1 METTKMQ
8 VQDINAKMMNTQ
20 DTNVEKKTIVNSGAR
35 IMIAAPQS
43 GSGKTLIT
51 CALLQA
57 LKNHGY
63 RLESFKCGPDYIDP
77 MFHKIV
83 LGISSRNLDPFFTE
97 DSVTR
102 MLLAKKQDSRDLA
115 VIEGVMGL
123 YDGLGGI
130 REEASSY
137 ALAKT
142 TNTPILLTVNA
153 RGMGRSLLALLS
165 GFLQYDTAH
174 LIKGV
179 ILNQTPASFA
189 AVLAKEIKSAFG
201 IPVVA
206 SFPVREDV
214 RIESR
219 HLGLVMPSELA
230 DIQGRLETAAAVLCE
245 NANLEQILEIAQSAP
260 KLDAPKLDVPKLNV
274 PQLDTPQLG
283 AFKLDAQKLEYD
295 ESSSIQQKI
304 TASVSTCDIH
314 PTVRI
319 GVAEDEAF
327 CFYYEDNL
335 ELLQSLGAEL
345 VFFSPL
351 HDTALPPDLDGIIL
365 GGGYPELHLKEL
377 AQNESMRNAIKSA
390 IEAKM
395 PSLAECG
402 GFMYLHDTI
411 CDRDGTPYPM
421 AGVIHAG
428 CSRKDRLVRFGYLT
442 LTSHTDSFLQAD
454 ETIRGHEF
462 HYYDSDD
469 NGACAIA
476 QKPVGK
482 RSWECVHAGPD
493 HWWGFAHLAYYAN
506 PTFAKNFIEACRNY
520 KLAK

>member
-1 METTKMQ
+1 MENTKKD
-8 VQDINAKMMNTQ
+8 VQHEKIAK
-20 DTNVEKKTIVNSGAR
+20 KGAR

-51 CALLQA
+51 CALLQT
-57 LKNHGY
+57 LKEKNYH
-63 RLESFKCGPDYIDP
+63 LESFKCGPDYIDP
-77 MFHKIV
+77 MFHKTV

-102 MLLAKKQDSRDLA
+102 MLLSKGQDSRDLA

-137 ALAKT
+137 ALAKA

-179 ILNQTPASFA
+179 ILNQTPSSFA
-189 AVLAKEIKSAFG
+189 SVLAKEIEETFH

-206 SFPVREDV
+206 SFPVRDDV

-219 HLGLVMPSELA
+219 HLGLVMPYELE
-230 DIQGRLETAAAVLCE
+230 DIQSRLKIASQVLCE
-245 NANLEQILEIAQSAP
+245 NANIEQILEIANSAP
-260 KLDAPKLDVPKLNV
+260 KL
-274 PQLDTPQLG
+274 
-283 AFKLDAQKLEYD
+283 EYD
-295 ESSSIQQKI
+295 VESDIKHKI
-304 TASVSTCDIH
+304 TEKTI
-314 PTVRI
+314 RI
-319 GVAEDEAF
+319 GVARDEAF

-335 ELLQSLGAEL
+335 DLLKSLGAKL
-345 VFFSPL
+345 IFFSPL
-351 HDTALPPDLDGIIL
+351 HDDTLPKDLDGIL
-365 GGGYPELHLKEL
+365 FGGGYPELYLKEL
-377 AQNESMRNAIKSA
+377 EENESMRNSVKSA
-390 IEAKM
+390 IENKM

-411 CDRDGTPYPM
+411 FDSKKKPYKM

-428 CSRKDRLVRFGYLT
+428 CMKKERLVRFGYLT
-442 LTSHTDSFLQAD
+442 LNSKTDSFLKKG

-462 HYYDSDD
+462 HYYDSED
-469 NGACAIA
+469 NGECAIA
-476 QKPVGK
+476 KKPVGTK
-482 RSWECVHAGPD
+482 SWECVHAGSD
-493 HWWGFAHLAYYAN
+493 HWWGFAHLSYYSN
-506 PTFAKNFIEACRNY
+506 PKFAEKFAEACRSY
-520 KLAK
+520 KINKIAEKK

>member
-1 METTKMQ
+1 METIKMQ
-8 VQDINAKMMNTQ
+8 AHKASIQNPD
-20 DTNVEKKTIVNSGAR
+20 EGKKEVGNPGAR
-35 IMIAAPQS
+35 IMVAAPQS

-57 LKNHGY
+57 LKNRAY

-77 MFHKIV
+77 MFHKTV
-83 LGISSRNLDPFFTE
+83 LGINSRNLDPFFTE
-97 DSVTR
+97 DSITR
-102 MLLAKKQDSRDLA
+102 MLLAKRKGSRDLA

-137 ALAKT
+137 ALAKA

-174 LIKGV
+174 LIKGI

-189 AVLAKEIKSAFG
+189 AVLAKEIETAFG

-206 SFPVREDV
+206 SFPVQENV

-219 HLGLVMPSELA
+219 HLGLIMPSELK
-230 DIQGRLETAAAVLCE
+230 DIQKRLETAAQIFGE
-245 NANLEQILEIAQSAP
+245 NANIEQIIEIAQSAQ
-260 KLDAPKLDVPKLNV
+260 KIEQDASVSSKQKSIEDRIHTINTVHAANTDQSS
-274 PQLDTPQLG
+274 QLTHR
-283 AFKLDAQKLEYD
+283 
-295 ESSSIQQKI
+295 I
-304 TASVSTCDIH
+304 TASDMH

-319 GVAEDEAF
+319 GVAKDEAF

-335 ELLQSLGAEL
+335 ELLKSFGAEIIS
-345 VFFSPL
+345 FSPL
-351 HDTALPPDLDGIIL
+351 HDTSLPPDLDGILL

-377 AQNESMRNAIKSA
+377 AQNESMRSVIKSA

-411 CDRDGTPYPM
+411 CDNEGIPYPM
-421 AGVIHAG
+421 TGVIHAN
-428 CSRKDRLVRFGYLT
+428 CSKKDRLVRFGYLT
-442 LTSHTDSFLQAD
+442 LTSHAESFLHVG
-454 ETIRGHEF
+454 ESIRGHEF
-462 HYYDSDD
+462 HYYDSED
-469 NGACAIA
+469 NGTCATA
-476 QKPVGK
+476 KKPVGK
-482 RSWECVHAGPD
+482 RNWECVHAGPD
-493 HWWGFAHLAYYAN
+493 HWWGFAHLSYYSN
-506 PTFAKNFIEACRNY
+506 PTFAQNFVKACRSY
-520 KLAK
+520 KSTKTKETV

>member
-1 METTKMQ
+1 MENTKKD
-8 VQDINAKMMNTQ
+8 VQHEKIAK
-20 DTNVEKKTIVNSGAR
+20 KGAR

-57 LKNHGY
+57 LKEKNYH
-63 RLESFKCGPDYIDP
+63 LESFKCGPDYIDP
-77 MFHKIV
+77 MFHKTV

-97 DSVTR
+97 DSITR
-102 MLLAKKQDSRDLA
+102 MLLSKGQDSRDLA

-137 ALAKT
+137 ALAKA

-179 ILNQTPASFA
+179 ILNQTPSSFA
-189 AVLAKEIKSAFG
+189 SVLAKEIEETFH

-206 SFPVREDV
+206 SFPVRDDV

-219 HLGLVMPSELA
+219 HLGLVMPYELE
-230 DIQGRLETAAAVLCE
+230 DIQSRLKIASQVLCE
-245 NANLEQILEIAQSAP
+245 NANIEQILEIANSAP
-260 KLDAPKLDVPKLNV
+260 KL
-274 PQLDTPQLG
+274 
-283 AFKLDAQKLEYD
+283 EYD
-295 ESSSIQQKI
+295 VESDIKHKI
-304 TASVSTCDIH
+304 TEKTI
-314 PTVRI
+314 RI
-319 GVAEDEAF
+319 GVARDEAF

-335 ELLQSLGAEL
+335 DLLKSLGAKL
-345 VFFSPL
+345 IFFSPL
-351 HDTALPPDLDGIIL
+351 HDDTLPKDLDGIL
-365 GGGYPELHLKEL
+365 FGGGYPELYLKEL
-377 AQNESMRNAIKSA
+377 EENESMRNSVKSA
-390 IEAKM
+390 IENKM

-411 CDRDGTPYPM
+411 FDSKKKPYKM

-428 CSRKDRLVRFGYLT
+428 CMKKERLVRFGYLT
-442 LTSHTDSFLQAD
+442 LNSKTDSFLKKG

-462 HYYDSDD
+462 HYYDSED
-469 NGACAIA
+469 NGECAIA
-476 QKPVGK
+476 KKPVGTK
-482 RSWECVHAGPD
+482 SWECVHAGSD
-493 HWWGFAHLAYYAN
+493 HWWGFAHLSYYSN
-506 PTFAKNFIEACRNY
+506 PKFAEKFAEACRSY
-520 KLAK
+520 KINKIAEKK

>member
-1 METTKMQ
+1 MENTK
-8 VQDINAKMMNTQ
+8 IAK
-20 DTNVEKKTIVNSGAR
+20 KGAR

-57 LKNHGY
+57 LKEKNY
-63 RLESFKCGPDYIDP
+63 YLESFKCGPDYIDP
-77 MFHKIV
+77 MFHKTV

-97 DSVTR
+97 DSITR
-102 MLLAKKQDSRDLA
+102 MLLAKGQDSRDLA

-137 ALAKT
+137 ALAKA

-179 ILNQTPASFA
+179 ILNQTPSSFA
-189 AVLAKEIKSAFG
+189 SVLAKEIEETFH

-206 SFPVREDV
+206 SFPVRDDV

-219 HLGLVMPSELA
+219 HLGLVMPYELE
-230 DIQGRLETAAAVLCE
+230 DIQSRLKIASQVLCE
-245 NANLEQILEIAQSAP
+245 NANIEQILEIAKSAP
-260 KLDAPKLDVPKLNV
+260 KLEYDVKR
-274 PQLDTPQLG
+274 DI
-283 AFKLDAQKLEYD
+283 KQKLTEKT
-295 ESSSIQQKI
+295 I
-304 TASVSTCDIH
+304 
-314 PTVRI
+314 RI
-319 GVAEDEAF
+319 GVARDEAF

-335 ELLQSLGAEL
+335 DLLKSLGAKL
-345 VFFSPL
+345 IFFSPL
-351 HDTALPPDLDGIIL
+351 HDDTLPKDLDGIL
-365 GGGYPELHLKEL
+365 FGGGYPELYLKEL
-377 AQNESMRNAIKSA
+377 EENESMRNSVKSA
-390 IEAKM
+390 IENKM

-411 CDRDGTPYPM
+411 FDSEKKPYKM
-421 AGVIHAG
+421 AGVIHA
-428 CSRKDRLVRFGYLT
+428 CCMKKERLVRFGYLT
-442 LTSHTDSFLQAD
+442 LNSKTDSFLQKG

-462 HYYDSDD
+462 HYYDSED
-469 NGACAIA
+469 NGECAIA
-476 QKPVGK
+476 KKPVGT
-482 RSWECVHAGPD
+482 RSWECVHAGRD
-493 HWWGFAHLAYYAN
+493 HWWGFAHLSYYSN
-506 PTFAKNFIEACRNY
+506 PKFAEKFAEACRSY
-520 KLAK
+520 KTNKIAKKK

>member
-1 METTKMQ
+1 MENTKKD
-8 VQDINAKMMNTQ
+8 VQHEKIAK
-20 DTNVEKKTIVNSGAR
+20 KGAR

-51 CALLQA
+51 CALLQT
-57 LKNHGY
+57 LKEKNYH
-63 RLESFKCGPDYIDP
+63 LESFKCGPDYIDP
-77 MFHKIV
+77 MFHKTV

-102 MLLAKKQDSRDLA
+102 MLLSKGQDSRDLA

-137 ALAKT
+137 ALAKA

-179 ILNQTPASFA
+179 ILNQTPSSFA
-189 AVLAKEIKSAFG
+189 SVLAKEIEETFH

-206 SFPVREDV
+206 SFPVRDDV

-219 HLGLVMPSELA
+219 HLGLVMPYELE
-230 DIQGRLETAAAVLCE
+230 DIQSRLKIASQVLCE
-245 NANLEQILEIAQSAP
+245 NANIEQILEIANSAP
-260 KLDAPKLDVPKLNV
+260 KL
-274 PQLDTPQLG
+274 
-283 AFKLDAQKLEYD
+283 EYD
-295 ESSSIQQKI
+295 VESDIKHKI
-304 TASVSTCDIH
+304 TEKTI
-314 PTVRI
+314 RI
-319 GVAEDEAF
+319 GVARDEAF

-335 ELLQSLGAEL
+335 DLLKSLGAKL
-345 VFFSPL
+345 IFFSPL
-351 HDTALPPDLDGIIL
+351 HDDTLPKDLDGIL
-365 GGGYPELHLKEL
+365 FGGGYPELYLKEL
-377 AQNESMRNAIKSA
+377 EENESMRNSVKSA
-390 IEAKM
+390 IENKM

-411 CDRDGTPYPM
+411 FDSEKKPYKM
-421 AGVIHAG
+421 AGVIHA
-428 CSRKDRLVRFGYLT
+428 CCMKKERLVRFGYLT
-442 LTSHTDSFLQAD
+442 LNSKTDSFLKKG

-462 HYYDSDD
+462 HYYDSED
-469 NGACAIA
+469 NGECAIA
-476 QKPVGK
+476 KKPVGTK
-482 RSWECVHAGPD
+482 SWECVHAGRD
-493 HWWGFAHLAYYAN
+493 HWWGFAHLSYYSN
-506 PTFAKNFIEACRNY
+506 PKFAEKFAEACRSY
-520 KLAK
+520 KINKIAEKK

>member
-1 METTKMQ
+1 MENTKKD
-8 VQDINAKMMNTQ
+8 VQHEKIAK
-20 DTNVEKKTIVNSGAR
+20 KGAR

-57 LKNHGY
+57 LKEKNYH
-63 RLESFKCGPDYIDP
+63 LESFKCGPDYIDP
-77 MFHKIV
+77 MFHKTV

-97 DSVTR
+97 DSITR
-102 MLLAKKQDSRDLA
+102 MLLSKGQDSRDLA

-137 ALAKT
+137 ALAKA

-179 ILNQTPASFA
+179 ILNQTPSSFA
-189 AVLAKEIKSAFG
+189 SVLAKEIEETFH

-206 SFPVREDV
+206 SFPVRDDV

-219 HLGLVMPSELA
+219 HLGLVMPYELE
-230 DIQGRLETAAAVLCE
+230 DIQSRLKIASQVLCE
-245 NANLEQILEIAQSAP
+245 NANIEQILEIAKSAP
-260 KLDAPKLDVPKLNV
+260 KL
-274 PQLDTPQLG
+274 
-283 AFKLDAQKLEYD
+283 EYD
-295 ESSSIQQKI
+295 VESDIKHKI
-304 TASVSTCDIH
+304 I
-314 PTVRI
+314 RI
-319 GVAEDEAF
+319 GVARDEAF

-335 ELLQSLGAEL
+335 DLLKSLGAKL
-345 VFFSPL
+345 IFFSPL
-351 HDTALPPDLDGIIL
+351 HDDTLPKDLDGIL
-365 GGGYPELHLKEL
+365 FGGGYPELYLKEL
-377 AQNESMRNAIKSA
+377 EENESMRNSVKSA
-390 IEAKM
+390 IENKM

-411 CDRDGTPYPM
+411 FDSEKKPYKM
-421 AGVIHAG
+421 AGVIHA
-428 CSRKDRLVRFGYLT
+428 CCMKKERLVRFGYLT
-442 LTSHTDSFLQAD
+442 LTSKTDSFLKKG

-462 HYYDSDD
+462 HYYDSED
-469 NGACAIA
+469 NGECAIA
-476 QKPVGK
+476 KKPVGTK
-482 RSWECVHAGPD
+482 SWECVHAGSD
-493 HWWGFAHLAYYAN
+493 HWWGFAHLSYYSN
-506 PTFAKNFIEACRNY
+506 PKFAEKFAEACRSY
-520 KLAK
+520 KINKIAEKK

>member
-1 METTKMQ
+1 MENTKKD
-8 VQDINAKMMNTQ
+8 VQHEKIAK
-20 DTNVEKKTIVNSGAR
+20 KGAR

-57 LKNHGY
+57 LKEKNYH
-63 RLESFKCGPDYIDP
+63 LESFKCGPDYIDP
-77 MFHKIV
+77 MFHKTV

-97 DSVTR
+97 DSITR
-102 MLLAKKQDSRDLA
+102 MLLSKGQDSRDLA

-130 REEASSY
+130 CEEASSY
-137 ALAKT
+137 ALAKA

-179 ILNQTPASFA
+179 ILNQTPSSFA
-189 AVLAKEIKSAFG
+189 SVLAKEIEETFH

-206 SFPVREDV
+206 SFPVRDDV

-219 HLGLVMPSELA
+219 HLGLVMPYELE
-230 DIQGRLETAAAVLCE
+230 DIQSRLKIASQVLCE
-245 NANLEQILEIAQSAP
+245 NANIEQILEIAKSAP
-260 KLDAPKLDVPKLNV
+260 KLEYDVESDIK
-274 PQLDTPQLG
+274 
-283 AFKLDAQKLEYD
+283 QKLTEKT
-295 ESSSIQQKI
+295 I
-304 TASVSTCDIH
+304 
-314 PTVRI
+314 RI
-319 GVAEDEAF
+319 GVARDEAF

-335 ELLQSLGAEL
+335 DLLKSLGAKL
-345 VFFSPL
+345 IFFSPL
-351 HDTALPPDLDGIIL
+351 HDDTLPKDLDGIL
-365 GGGYPELHLKEL
+365 FGGGYPELYLKEL
-377 AQNESMRNAIKSA
+377 EENESMRNSVKSA
-390 IEAKM
+390 IENKM

-411 CDRDGTPYPM
+411 FDSEKKPYKM

-428 CSRKDRLVRFGYLT
+428 CMKKERLVRFGYLT
-442 LTSHTDSFLQAD
+442 LNSKTDSFLKKG

-462 HYYDSDD
+462 HYYDSED
-469 NGACAIA
+469 NGECAIA
-476 QKPVGK
+476 KKPVGTK
-482 RSWECVHAGPD
+482 SWECVHAGSD
-493 HWWGFAHLAYYAN
+493 HWWGFAHLSYYSN
-506 PTFAKNFIEACRNY
+506 PKFAEKFAEACRSY
-520 KLAK
+520 KTNKIAKKK

>member
-1 METTKMQ
+1 MENTKKD
-8 VQDINAKMMNTQ
+8 VQNEKIAK
-20 DTNVEKKTIVNSGAR
+20 KGAR

-57 LKNHGY
+57 LKEKNYH
-63 RLESFKCGPDYIDP
+63 LESFKCGPDYIDP
-77 MFHKIV
+77 MFHKTV

-97 DSVTR
+97 DSITR
-102 MLLAKKQDSRDLA
+102 MLLAKGQDSRDLA

-137 ALAKT
+137 ALAKA

-179 ILNQTPASFA
+179 ILNQTPSSFA
-189 AVLAKEIKSAFG
+189 SVLAKEIEETFH

-206 SFPVREDV
+206 SFPVRDDV

-219 HLGLVMPSELA
+219 HLGLVMPYELE
-230 DIQGRLETAAAVLCE
+230 DIQSRLKIASQVLCE
-245 NANLEQILEIAQSAP
+245 NANIEQILEIAKSAP
-260 KLDAPKLDVPKLNV
+260 KLEYDVKR
-274 PQLDTPQLG
+274 DI
-283 AFKLDAQKLEYD
+283 KQKLTEKT
-295 ESSSIQQKI
+295 I
-304 TASVSTCDIH
+304 
-314 PTVRI
+314 RI
-319 GVAEDEAF
+319 GVARDEAF

-335 ELLQSLGAEL
+335 DLLKSLGAKL
-345 VFFSPL
+345 IFFSPL
-351 HDTALPPDLDGIIL
+351 HDDTLPKDLDGIL
-365 GGGYPELHLKEL
+365 FGGGYPELYLKEL
-377 AQNESMRNAIKSA
+377 EENESMRNSVKSA
-390 IEAKM
+390 IENKM

-411 CDRDGTPYPM
+411 FDSEKKPYKM
-421 AGVIHAG
+421 AGVIHA
-428 CSRKDRLVRFGYLT
+428 CCMKKERLVRFGYLT
-442 LTSHTDSFLQAD
+442 LNSKTDSFLQKG

-462 HYYDSDD
+462 HYYDSED
-469 NGACAIA
+469 NGECAIA
-476 QKPVGK
+476 KKPVGT
-482 RSWECVHAGPD
+482 RSWECVHAGSD
-493 HWWGFAHLAYYAN
+493 HWWGFAHLSYYSN
-506 PTFAKNFIEACRNY
+506 PKFAEKFAEACRSY
-520 KLAK
+520 KTNKIAKKK